1 MFCYN
6 CGNLLSE
13 YDFCTSCGA
22 DVRMYKKI
30 IYTSNRFY
38 NEGLEKAKVRDL
50 SGAVVS
56 LRQSLKFDKNN
67 IDARNLLGLVYFEMG
82 EVGVAL
88 SEWLISQ
95 SKRSEKNVA
104 NEYIKL
110 LQSSNA
116 RFTEMATA
124 VEKYNIAYNYCLQ
137 GSKDLASIQIKGA
150 LSKNRQ
156 FSKAHLLLALLYME
170 NEDWERAENE
180 VRSCLKID
188 KGNTVA
194 QRYQLEIEKML
205 EPEEGEKKTSHKNSG
220 DVIRFKRDDE
230 LIIQPAN
237 VKEPKNTG
245 IGTLVNILI
254 GLVLGAAAV
263 YFLVVPARVA
273 QVNDE
278 AQASIKEIG
287 SQIDTKNSTIQDL
300 ENKIDSL
307 TKEKTTLEN
316 VIEGYTGTGG
326 TISEYDALMKVA
338 GEYIVE
344 KDNDK
349 TAAALDELR
358 ENVDESTMSAEYQ
371 QLYQAILAAIGP
383 SVAGNYYDEGMA
395 AYHAENYETAIDK
408 LTKASYYDKTNAD
421 ALFTLGNAY
430 RLMGNFDEAR
440 SIYEQVILT
449 FPDTERA
456 RRSEQYIAEI
466 TAD

>member
-1 MFCYN
+1 MYCFN
-6 CGNLLSE
+6 CGSLLSE

-22 DVRMYKKI
+22 DVKMYKKI

-38 NEGLEKAKVRDL
+38 NEGLQKAGIRDL
-50 SGAVVS
+50 SGAIVA

-67 IDARNLLGLVYFEMG
+67 IDARNLLGLCYFEMG

-88 SEWLISQ
+88 SEWVVSQ
-95 SKRSEKNVA
+95 SNRPEKNVA
-104 NEYIKL
+104 GEYIKL

-116 RFTEMATA
+116 RFADMSAA

-137 GSKDLASIQIKGA
+137 GSKDLAGIQIKSA

-156 FSKAHLLLALLYME
+156 FAKAHLLLALLYMDQG
-170 NEDWERAENE
+170 DWERADKE
-180 VRSCLKID
+180 VESCLKID
-188 KGNTVA
+188 RGNVTA
-194 QRYQLEIEKML
+194 RRYQLEIEKML
-205 EPEEGEKKTSHKNSG
+205 EPDEMDRKPAKGSNNE
-220 DVIRFKRDDE
+220 IRRYQVDDE

-237 VKEPKNTG
+237 YKEPKNTG
-245 IGTLVNILI
+245 IGTLVNIVI

-263 YFLVVPARVA
+263 YFLVVPARISK
-273 QVNDE
+273 VNSE
-278 AQASIKEIG
+278 AQESIKEIG
-287 SQIDTKNSTIQDL
+287 LQSDAKNSTIQDL
-300 ENKIDSL
+300 ENQIDSL
-307 TKEKTTLEN
+307 TKEKQTLEN
-316 VIEGYTGTGG
+316 VIEGYSGEGG
-326 TISEYDALMKVA
+326 TISEYDELMKIA
-338 GEYIVE
+338 CEFITE
-344 KDNDK
+344 KDNEK
-349 TAAALDELR
+349 TAAALDKLR

-371 QLYQAILAAIGP
+371 QLYQSILAVVGP

-430 RLMGNFDEAR
+430 RLIGNFDEAR

-456 RRSEQYIAEI
+456 RRSEQYITEI